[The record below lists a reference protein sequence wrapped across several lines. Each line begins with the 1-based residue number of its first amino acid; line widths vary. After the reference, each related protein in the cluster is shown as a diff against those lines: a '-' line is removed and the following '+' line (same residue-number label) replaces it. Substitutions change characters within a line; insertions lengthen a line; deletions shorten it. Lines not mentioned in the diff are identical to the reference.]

1 MKNVA
6 ILQARC
12 SSTRLPGKVLKE
24 LHGMPMLWHQVRRLK
39 KSTLIDRLIIA
50 TSVEKSD
57 DALDD
62 FCKSNGFEI
71 FRGSLDDVLDRF
83 YDCTKDIDCE
93 NIVRLTAD
101 CPLADYQVIDNVIK
115 SHIETGADYTSNCL
129 VPTFPDGLDVEVI
142 KKSVLKVAWEEA
154 KLLLERAHVTP
165 YIYNNKNK
173 FNLNVFKNG
182 IDLSDMRWTV
192 DEPADFDFVGK
203 IYDALYEVNEY
214 FQMNDVLDYLSK
226 NQNLLKIN
234 NKFRRNEAFSKSL
247 EKDKNFKRI
256 KMGHRYNESENFLK
270 RSLSVIP
277 HASQTFSKSIVQYPY
292 GASPYFIE
300 KGKGSRVWDLDGN
313 EYIDFVNALLCVN
326 IGYCNQEVDAAVIEQ
341 MKNGVSFTLP
351 HRLETE
357 VAEKIKD
364 LVPCAEMVRFAKNG
378 TDATSAAVRLSRA
391 FTKKEHIA
399 VCGYHGWQDWYIAST
414 SRDEGIPAVMKTLV
428 HKFDYN
434 NLNSLE
440 NIFKNNANQIAAVIM
455 EPMNTE
461 FPKDNFLEKVKKIAH
476 ENGALL
482 IFDETITGFRFSNGG
497 AQELFNVIP
506 DLATF
511 GKGIANGYPLSAVV
525 GRADVMKKMEDVF
538 ISGTFGGE
546 TLSLAASKA
555 VLEKLVR
562 DNVVKNIS
570 EKGEYLITKL
580 SEKIKSF
587 NLGHIFS
594 VKGHPSWSFLIISD
608 FNDITPYDFKTLF
621 MQTMQKNG
629 ILSLGTHNIS
639 FSHTID
645 DINTLLSSYDDFFAI
660 VKNITDLDDLKKNLT
675 CELLTPLFKVR

>member
-1 MKNVA
+1 M
-6 ILQARC
+6 
-12 SSTRLPGKVLKE
+12 
-24 LHGMPMLWHQVRRLK
+24 
-39 KSTLIDRLIIA
+39 
-50 TSVEKSD
+50 
-57 DALDD
+57 
-62 FCKSNGFEI
+62 
-71 FRGSLDDVLDRF
+71 
-83 YDCTKDIDCE
+83 
-93 NIVRLTAD
+93 
-101 CPLADYQVIDNVIK
+101 
-115 SHIETGADYTSNCL
+115 
-129 VPTFPDGLDVEVI
+129 
-142 KKSVLKVAWEEA
+142 
-154 KLLLERAHVTP
+154 
-165 YIYNNKNK
+165 
-173 FNLNVFKNG
+173 
-182 IDLSDMRWTV
+182 
-192 DEPADFDFVGK
+192 
-203 IYDALYEVNEY
+203 
-214 FQMNDVLDYLSK
+214 
-226 NQNLLKIN
+226 
-234 NKFRRNEAFSKSL
+234 
-247 EKDKNFKRI
+247 
-256 KMGHRYNESENFLK
+256 
-270 RSLSVIP
+270 
-277 HASQTFSKSIVQYPY
+277 
-292 GASPYFIE
+292 
-300 KGKGSRVWDLDGN
+300 
-313 EYIDFVNALLCVN
+313 NALLCVN